1 MSICPLNMKN
11 NFTPLAALILA
22 KTGVLSGTRQ
32 HHELIAIFQGMN
44 ASDMEHTAF
53 LSSIGIS
60 ISPLNAGHN
69 FGPYR
74 TLIFVLEGVPGHADQ
89 LFWKKIQTM
98 F

>member
-1 MSICPLNMKN
+1 MSICPLNIKN
-11 NFTPLAALILA
+11 NFTPLGAPILA
-22 KTGVLSGTRQ
+22 KTRVLSGTRQ
-32 HHELIAIFQGMN
+32 HNVLIAIFQGMN
-44 ASDMEHTAF
+44 VSDMEHTAF

-74 TLIFVLEGVPGHADQ
+74 TLIFVLEGLPGNDGQ

>member
-1 MSICPLNMKN
+1 MFICPLNTKN
-11 NFTPLAALILA
+11 NFTPLGAPILA

-32 HHELIAIFQGMN
+32 HHVLIAIFQGMS
-44 ASDMEHTAF
+44 ASDMERTAF

-74 TLIFVLEGVPGHADQ
+74 TLIFVLEGVPYHASQ
-89 LFWKKIQTM
+89 LLWKKIQTM